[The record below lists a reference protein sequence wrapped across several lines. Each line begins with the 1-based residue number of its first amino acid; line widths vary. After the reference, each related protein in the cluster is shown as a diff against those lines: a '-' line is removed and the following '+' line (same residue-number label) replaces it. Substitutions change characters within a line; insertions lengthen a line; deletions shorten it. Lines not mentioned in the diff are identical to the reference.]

1 MFCRREPGGGAAR
14 QGCKRGK
21 CEGGRRQQK
30 LIRWISFGFCV
41 FNHTPISFIKS
52 SHQHLISPSIFPSHS
67 LSHSAF
73 FATVSSAA
81 VEMLLLLLLL
91 LLYRRHFDITF
102 VVFCCCYLSP
112 SCLPLSLSLSLFH
125 TFLFIVFLFLC
136 KSFRCVRI
144 FHSLS
149 RAIYA
154 RLLACHAPSITTT
167 SSSLSLSPLA
177 VKLFTKWNCFRI
189 NNFIKIKLLLLWQ
202 LALRAAGWAA
212 LSPSLLPFFSLSLA
226 LSLVAALTSASFVY
240 RLPHFICLST
250 ELRSSH
256 SLPPTSSLLPLLCLS
271 LLCLLRRLFS
281 LAVKQINCAFN
292 WFCGPNEK
300 REWNYAREKKAEW

>member
-1 MFCRREPGGGAAR
+1 
-14 QGCKRGK
+14 
-21 CEGGRRQQK
+21 
-30 LIRWISFGFCV
+30 
-41 FNHTPISFIKS
+41 
-52 SHQHLISPSIFPSHS
+52 
-67 LSHSAF
+67 
-73 FATVSSAA
+73 
-81 VEMLLLLLLL
+81 MLLLLLLL

-112 SCLPLSLSLSLFH
+112 SCLPLSLFPFFTHFCLLF
-125 TFLFIVFLFLC
+125 FCFCAKVFAVCEFFTHC
-136 KSFRCVRI
+136 HEQFTPAC
-144 FHSLS
+144 
-149 RAIYA
+149 
-154 RLLACHAPSITTT
+154 LLATPPSITTT

-256 SLPPTSSLLPLLCLS
+256 SLPPTSSLLCLS